1 MPAAGGGAVFWR
13 GCVSCSHL
21 GATPL
26 MRGGLYGLGP
36 VVLGIFMV
44 AVYRLGRSAVTT
56 IPQLLMAVAAA
67 AASLVSPLGVASIL
81 ALAAGV
87 GIALFHAPRLG
98 ALVLLALSA
107 VLVVLHVA
115 PWSSFPLP
123 PPTYTTAEAHPA
135 GLTDL
140 GLFFFQVGA
149 LTFGGGLT
157 MIAFIEEQVVNQL
170 HWLSPQEF
178 LDGLALGQ
186 FTPGPILMVAAY
198 VGYKVAG
205 LAGAAVA
212 AGAIFLPSFI
222 LMLSV
227 LPVVDRVRTL
237 MWTRAALKGVGP
249 AVIGV
254 LAVSL
259 VRMAPHALPDV
270 LAIAMLMGT
279 LVALLAW
286 RIGVLKLMMAGAGLG
301 VLRSR
306 LLALPGVRGS

>member
-1 MPAAGGGAVFWR
+1 
-13 GCVSCSHL
+13 
-21 GATPL
+21 
-26 MRGGLYGLGP
+26 
-36 VVLGIFMV
+36 
-44 AVYRLGRSAVTT
+44 
-56 IPQLLMAVAAA
+56 
-67 AASLVSPLGVASIL
+67 
-81 ALAAGV
+81 
-87 GIALFHAPRLG
+87 
-98 ALVLLALSA
+98 
-107 VLVVLHVA
+107 
-115 PWSSFPLP
+115 
-123 PPTYTTAEAHPA
+123 
-135 GLTDL
+135 
-140 GLFFFQVGA
+140 
-149 LTFGGGLT
+149 

-205 LAGAAVA
+205 IVGAVVA
-212 AGAIFLPSFI
+212 ASAIFLPSFI

-237 MWTRAALKGVGP
+237 MWTRAALKGVVP

-270 LAIAMLMGT
+270 LAIAMFVGT
-279 LVALLAW
+279 LIALLAW
-286 RIGVLKLMMAGAGLG
+286 RIGVLKLMLAGAGLG

-306 LLALPGVRGS
+306 LLALPGVRGT

>member
-1 MPAAGGGAVFWR
+1 
-13 GCVSCSHL
+13 
-21 GATPL
+21 
-26 MRGGLYGLGP
+26 
-36 VVLGIFMV
+36 
-44 AVYRLGRSAVTT
+44 
-56 IPQLLMAVAAA
+56 
-67 AASLVSPLGVASIL
+67 
-81 ALAAGV
+81 
-87 GIALFHAPRLG
+87 
-98 ALVLLALSA
+98 
-107 VLVVLHVA
+107 VA
-115 PWSSFPLP
+115 PWSSSLLP
-123 PPTYTTAEAHPA
+123 PPVDTTVGAHPA

-140 GLFFFQVGA
+140 GTFFFKVGA

-205 LAGAAVA
+205 IVGAVVA
-212 AGAIFLPSFI
+212 ASAIFLPSFI

-227 LPVVDRVRTL
+227 LPMFDRVRTL
-237 MWTRAALKGVGP
+237 VWTRAALKGVGP

-270 LAIAMLMGT
+270 LAIAMFVGT
-279 LVALLAW
+279 LIALLAW
-286 RIGVLKLMMAGAGLG
+286 RIGVLKLMLAGAALG

-306 LLALPGVRGS
+306 LLAFPGVRATVGCVCSNARG